1 MHEGRKQPRTPD
13 EFPVQLSAV
22 RDPVLTELARVENL
36 SPKGVRL
43 TTEGPWEF
51 RLACRSGIR

>member
-22 RDPVLTELARVENL
+22 RDPVLTELARVEKL

-43 TTEGPWEF
+43 TDREALGI